1 MKQSVCRFF
10 YPIHPNIKQSKGEL
24 NYAEDHCYW

>member
-10 YPIHPNIKQSKGEL
+10 YPIQQHIKQSKGEL